1 MLLNKYYAW
10 ECIKELPL
18 SLLGE
23 LITTASD
30 REQETRLLPLWL
42 AYYAAKTLKNE
53 PAMPFEEFLNSSSSE
68 TDGNAWAPAAK
79 QPTAEEIIKEFAP
92 IVAADEL
99 RRTKRGQKRIV

>member
-23 LITTASD
+23 LITTASE

-53 PAMPFEEFLNSSSSE
+53 PAMPFEEFLTASRPVAA
-68 TDGNAWAPAAK
+68 GAVAAAPKK

-99 RRTKRGQKRIV
+99 RRAKRG